1 MRKFLILFG
10 VFLCLSISAAAQDST
25 AALDTSSSASE
36 AAAPATFHP
45 LDREPWQYSLGYQY
59 QHFSA
64 LGQSFSNNG
73 FDVDIT
79 RYVTN
84 LVGIEGTAVMGF
96 GNTGSPRN
104 LDAKSFFLGGGP
116 HLAVQNKSRL
126 EPWAHVLV
134 GWQHFRFT
142 QTTTIGSNSG
152 LGIRAGGGVDFKL
165 GPRAYWRVQGDY
177 VGTHFSSAF
186 QTNYA
191 FGTGVVFNF

>member
-10 VFLCLSISAAAQDST
+10 VLLCLSITAAAQDST

-45 LDREPWQYSLGYQY
+45 LDREPWQYGLGYQY

-79 RYVTN
+79 RYMTN
-84 LVGIEGTAVMGF
+84 LIGIEGTAVMGF

-142 QTTTIGSNSG
+142 QTTTIGGNSG